1 MRILPFDYSVR
12 NLGRSPKR
20 LVLTILA
27 GALVVGLVLV
37 AAAFIRG
44 MEHSLVVAT
53 DRSNVILLASGS
65 EESLERSQVP
75 NSTAGLVAG
84 GISGIKSRLGVSY
97 VSPEVHVALF
107 ARPDENAQAEWRT
120 MLRGV
125 TQEALLVY
133 PRVRIV
139 EGRMPVA
146 GNDEIMVG
154 GLAAEMMGVPQERL
168 TVGNSLWFTNRSWR
182 IVGRFSARG
191 TVMDAEVWVPLT
203 DLQVATKRDT
213 LSCVVVSLG
222 EADFGDIDLFTKQR
236 LDLALT
242 AIPEAEYYASVMKF
256 YRPVQAMVWTTALL
270 VALAGLLGG
279 LNTMYAA
286 FAARIREFG
295 MLRSLGYS
303 RPAIMLSLVQESLLT
318 SAAGTLLASLLGM
331 VAING
336 QAVRFSMGVFEL
348 VVDHRVLIFGVFAGL
363 LMALVGVVP
372 PAWRCLRLAIPEA
385 LKAA

>member
-20 LVLTILA
+20 LILTVLA
-27 GALVVGLVLV
+27 GALVVGLVLF
-37 AAAFIRG
+37 AAAFVRG
-44 MEHSLVVAT
+44 MERSLLVAT
-53 DRSNVILLASGS
+53 DRANVILLAAGS
-65 EESLERSQVP
+65 EESLERSQIP
-75 NSTAGLVAG
+75 NSTAGVVASS
-84 GISGIKSRLGVSY
+84 IPGIKSRLGVSY

-107 ARPDENAQAEWRT
+107 ARPDESAQTEWRT

-139 EGRMPVA
+139 EGRMPA
-146 GNDEIMVG
+146 TGKDEIMVG
-154 GLAAEMMGVPQERL
+154 DLAAEMMGVPRQRL
-168 TVGNSLWFTNRSWR
+168 NVGNGLWFANRPWR

-191 TVMDAEVWVPLT
+191 TVMDAEVWVPMT
-203 DLQVATKRDT
+203 DLQVAAKRET
-213 LSCVVVSLG
+213 LSCVVISLG
-222 EADFGDIDLFTKQR
+222 DADFGDIDLFTKQR

-242 AIPEAEYYASVMKF
+242 AVPETDYYASVMKF
-256 YRPVQAMVWTTALL
+256 YRPVQAMVWATALL

-295 MLRSLGYS
+295 MLQSLGYS

-318 SAAGTLLASLLGM
+318 SAAGTLLASLFAM
-331 VAING
+331 IAING
-336 QAVRFSMGVFEL
+336 QAVPFSMGVFEL
-348 VVDHRVLIFGVFAGL
+348 VVDHRVLIFGVLAGL
-363 LMALVGVVP
+363 SIGLVGVVP
-372 PAWRCLRLAIPEA
+372 PAWRCLRLPIPET